1 VIPAVARIPIARISI
16 ATVPAIVTRVPAATI
31 ATVVPPIVIAAV
43 VIPAIIVPPVIVTPI
58 VVATVGIPVI
68 EAIVAAVVFQ
78 DPDFLQSG
86 IELAIVVAVIVAIV
100 VDHHHASITTE
111 SIPVVEGAA
120 TTEAAV
126 GTVDDLDPNLT
137 GSIAVVASVSV
148 AIPIAR
154 FNAHPTTDRTS
165 ATDPDVGADALS
177 AGGAS
182 RNE

>member
-1 VIPAVARIPIARISI
+1 VIPAVARIPVARISI
-16 ATVPAIVTRVPAATI
+16 ATVPAIVTGIPAATI
-31 ATVVPPIVIAAV
+31 ATVVSPIVIAAV
-43 VIPAIIVPPVIVTPI
+43 VVPAIVISPI

-68 EAIVAAVVFQ
+68 EAIVASVVFQ
-78 DPDFLQSG
+78 DPDFLQPG

-100 VDHHHASITTE
+100 VDHHHASITAE

-120 TTEAAV
+120 TIEATV
-126 GTVDDLDPNLT
+126 ETVDDLDPNLT
-137 GSIAVVASVSV
+137 GPIAVVARVPV
-148 AIPIAR
+148 AIPVAL